1 MKEKNDNLKAK
12 STLFWLQELVESF
25 ESTFHSDAVHSPEI
39 AVPMQQFSD
48 PVHRMYLSRK
58 TPIPKPPPTSIQI
71 QGYSQHAKVEVREG
85 EELTLTCVVPN
96 ARPAAQIVWYRANV
110 EYKSNTI
117 ETKSAETEDHRYTAT
132 SKLQLQPTAEDDY
145 IDYTCQARHQ
155 AIPEDRPM
163 QSTVQLSVL

>member
-12 STLFWLQELVESF
+12 SPLFRLQELVESF

-48 PVHRMYLSRK
+48 PVHRMYLARK
-58 TPIPKPPPTSIQI
+58 TPIPKRAAAAPPTSIQI

-110 EYKSNTI
+110 EYKS
-117 ETKSAETEDHRYTAT
+117 
-132 SKLQLQPTAEDDY
+132 SK
-145 IDYTCQARHQ
+145 
-155 AIPEDRPM
+155 
-163 QSTVQLSVL
+163 